1 MCYAELPRPSV
12 NSLQKSYYTYG
23 LRVDRVILDFIILES
38 HTIKDTNSTMISPR
52 KYAFFSIQFAVDAPL
67 GTAAQ

>member
-12 NSLQKSYYTYG
+12 NSLQVSYTYG
-23 LRVDRVILDFIILES
+23 LTVDTVILDFIILES
-38 HTIKDTNSTMISPR
+38 HTIIDTNSTMISPR